1 MVAPFNDIGPASA
14 QRRRVLSRWWG
25 GVGCRV
31 FFVMFLTLLLV
42 TAIVVGFFY
51 HDRRA
56 ALDDDTRA
64 RLLSIGEH
72 FAAFA
77 AEDVVRG
84 SRDAVQQKL
93 DAVFASHEG
102 LPGGSD
108 LEFLAVFDEGGRRL
122 GLCTRNGGEAGAAPS
137 DIALPEGVAG
147 HANPVFS
154 RSASGVDELLF
165 PLTVRGSV
173 VGVLRL
179 GVADRRHTTAFHA
192 AVRKAI
198 YAVVAVLLIGL
209 GMSRVIA
216 ESITRPIKLLNAAV
230 QDLERQNWKTPLT
243 VSGRDE
249 ISKLGQAFNQMAL
262 TIRQRDASL
271 SRANRDLFL
280 LHAAGLDL
288 MEGLEVETLLP
299 KIARRATDLVQ
310 ADTVLVAT
318 IDRTERSIR
327 YLGAFGSK
335 AAALTAQEMPLESGG
350 IYNWIVSYGIP
361 LLVPDAQ
368 TDFRLDRD
376 LMARLGVRCLMTAP
390 LWSSNAMTGLL
401 TVLNKHGGGAFDK
414 HDFRLFTV
422 FSNLIGAALQNAQ
435 LYGDLKKSVEKL
447 ELTQGQLIHSTKMAA
462 IGELSA
468 NVAHEINNPLTSVLG
483 YASHLLRTAELP
495 DHQKKLLRMM
505 EQETLRV
512 RKIIRNLLDFARQR
526 PSWMQPSDLLQ
537 PLRETVALV
546 QGVASHDGVIIR
558 EEYDGTPIIVNMDT
572 NEVKQVFIN
581 IVTNALQAM
590 PDGGTLIVRSA
601 TTPGNE
607 AMVSFADTGVGI
619 PDENRAKIFEPF
631 FSTKGEGRGT
641 GLGLSISYRIM
652 QNHGGRIEV
661 DGPVGGGSTFRVFFP
676 LARPGGE
683 NGSGSS
689 GQGSTQYAKTS

>member
-1 MVAPFNDIGPASA
+1 
-14 QRRRVLSRWWG
+14 
-25 GVGCRV
+25 
-31 FFVMFLTLLLV
+31 
-42 TAIVVGFFY
+42 
-51 HDRRA
+51 
-56 ALDDDTRA
+56 
-64 RLLSIGEH
+64 
-72 FAAFA
+72 
-77 AEDVVRG
+77 
-84 SRDAVQQKL
+84 
-93 DAVFASHEG
+93 
-102 LPGGSD
+102 
-108 LEFLAVFDEGGRRL
+108 
-122 GLCTRNGGEAGAAPS
+122 
-137 DIALPEGVAG
+137 
-147 HANPVFS
+147 
-154 RSASGVDELLF
+154 
-165 PLTVRGSV
+165 
-173 VGVLRL
+173 
-179 GVADRRHTTAFHA
+179 
-192 AVRKAI
+192 
-198 YAVVAVLLIGL
+198 
-209 GMSRVIA
+209 
-216 ESITRPIKLLNAAV
+216 
-230 QDLERQNWKTPLT
+230 
-243 VSGRDE
+243 
-249 ISKLGQAFNQMAL
+249 MAL

-318 IDRTERSIR
+318 IDRTERSLAYR
-327 YLGAFGSK
+327 GAFGSK
-335 AAALTAQEMPLESGG
+335 AAALSAQEMPLESGG
-350 IYNWIVSYGIP
+350 IYNWIVSYGMP
-361 LLVPDAQ
+361 LLVPNAQ

-376 LMARLGVRCLMTAP
+376 LMTRLGIRCLMTAP
-390 LWSSNAMTGLL
+390 LWSSNAMIGLL
-401 TVLNKHGGGAFDK
+401 TVLNKPGGGAFDK

-435 LYGDLKKSVEKL
+435 LYGDLKKSIEKVEQ
-447 ELTQGQLIHSTKMAA
+447 TQGQLIHSTKMAA

-526 PSWMQPSDLLQ
+526 PSWMRPSDLLQ

-558 EEYDGTPIIVNMDT
+558 EEYDGVPIVVNMDT

-581 IVTNALQAM
+581 IVTNALQSM
-590 PDGGTLIVRSA
+590 PDGGTLIVQAVSL
-601 TTPGNE
+601 PGNE
-607 AMVSFADTGVGI
+607 AVVTFVDTGVGI
-619 PDENRAKIFEPF
+619 PEENRAKLFEPF

-641 GLGLSISYRIM
+641 GLGLSISYRIV

-661 DGPVGGGSTFRVFFP
+661 DSSFGNGSTFRVFFP

-683 NGSGSS
+683 NGTGSS
-689 GQGSTQYAKTS
+689 GLDATQYANTP